1 MRFIPPMPENSSL
14 LVPSRL
20 LFKSLLCSTSAAIC
34 NDGSLAP
41 LQEAD
46 APKGREREVGRE
58 RERGEEEK
66 ERDGEEEKGGEMK

>member
-1 MRFIPPMPENSSL
+1 MPENSSL

-46 APKGREREVGRE
+46 APRERERERKKGREVKIERGGGRERGREKEKGRER
-58 RERGEEEK
+58 
-66 ERDGEEEKGGEMK
+66 